1 MKNLTK
7 HELQEEL
14 FFIEKAKLNPR
25 HFSWLYEKYFER
37 IFAFVY
43 RRCNN
48 YDTAGDITSQVFLKA
63 LQNLHRYVFKGVP
76 FVAWLF
82 RIASNEVN
90 MYFRENKN
98 NRTISIEDAGV
109 YKLSEEVDENI
120 DIQYLTELLI
130 QSFDDL
136 EDSEVTLL
144 ELRYFEER
152 SVKEVA
158 YILNESE
165 SNVKVKSHRIIKKL
179 KKLMDPGL
187 SDE

>member
-14 FFIEKAKLNPR
+14 FFIEKAKSNPR
-25 HFSWLYEKYFER
+25 HFSWIYEKYYER

-63 LQNLHRYVFKGVP
+63 LHNLHRYVFKGVP

-82 RIASNEVN
+82 RVASNEVN

-98 NRTISIEDAGV
+98 NRTISIEDAGMHM
-109 YKLSEEVDENI
+109 LSEEVDEKV
-120 DIQYLTELLI
+120 DIQYLTELLVEAI
-130 QSFDDL
+130 EELADK
-136 EDSEVTLL
+136 EVTLL
-144 ELRYFEER
+144 ELRYFEGR